1 MLDVLDNARRMKVRR
16 IVTGHDAS
24 GRAIVWKD
32 GEIPDPS
39 RPLQGLES
47 ALLWVTDEVPADYRG
62 EEDPSTRK
70 LGIAPPAGGTRF
82 STLEIQPGN
91 QHYMHRTDTID
102 YVVCIAGPIDMDL
115 DGGESVTLQ
124 AGDVLVQRGT
134 NHSWVNRGS
143 RPARI
148 AVVLVDAKPKR
159 T

>member
-1 MLDVLDNARRMKVRR
+1 VKVRR
-16 IVTGHDAS
+16 IVTGHDGS

-32 GEIPDPS
+32 GDVPEPS
-39 RPLQGLES
+39 RRLPGLQS

-82 STLEIQPGN
+82 SMLEIQPGN

-102 YVVCIAGPIDMDL
+102 YVVCIDGPIDMDL
-115 DGGESVTLQ
+115 DGGEVVTLQ
-124 AGDVLVQRGT
+124 AGDALVQRGT
-134 NHSWVNRGS
+134 NHSWVNRGT

-148 AVVLVDAKPKR
+148 AVVLVDAKPKSV
-159 T
+159 